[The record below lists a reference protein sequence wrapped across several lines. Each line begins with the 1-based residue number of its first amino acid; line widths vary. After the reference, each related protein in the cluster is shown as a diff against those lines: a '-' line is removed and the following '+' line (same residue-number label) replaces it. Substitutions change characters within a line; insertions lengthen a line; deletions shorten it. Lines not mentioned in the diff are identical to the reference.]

1 MAENKNN
8 LKFLVP
14 AVGGAVLVVGG
25 FAAYNLLLRGPSGD
39 VSGAVGSA
47 KMIPNDAIAAVYIST
62 DSQAWA
68 KIQDFGT
75 PEAQKLLNKGLDE
88 MNKSLAKEDNLSYDK
103 DIKPWVGG
111 VMMGIMPPGKVKSVQ
126 NSPSSSEP
134 NVLVVIGIKDKLAAK
149 GFSDKLKAKK
159 DVKSKETDYGGEKI
173 TEFASSGKP
182 TYMAVLNNNTYIVLS
197 PEKGVIEQSIDT
209 AKGKLKLSFAD
220 KKGASELLSK
230 GTGLK
235 NTLAQVYIPDYA
247 GLLDNQIKTSPQLKT
262 LPPKLLEQLKAI
274 KSAVTGIGIDDAGIR
289 MKSVTNIDSS
299 KLDPVLV
306 KNLSENSESKI
317 VNQFPAETFAFVGG
331 QGMSKAWTAITGL
344 LKDSPEFNQGLQ
356 QARTQLQEQ
365 AKLDLDKEV
374 FGWMDGEFAI
384 GVIPSDQGLLAK
396 TGFGGALLFRTSDRK
411 TAETTM
417 GKLDDLIK
425 TQQTQVEK
433 RKIGDKEI
441 TEWKPPQQAAVF
453 GHGWLDKDTLFI
465 TMGNSAISDTI
476 AANKGKTLDSSDSFK
491 TITGSLQKPNG
502 GYFYLDMVKTMEI
515 ANRIGKVNQSI
526 PPDTAAIINSI
537 QGIGMTTAVSSDKSN
552 SQAEILLS
560 LKPKSA
566 K

>member
-47 KMIPNDAIAAVYIST
+47 KMIPNDAMAAVYINT
-62 DSQAWA
+62 DAQAWA

-75 PEAQKLLNKGLDE
+75 PEAQKLLTKSLDE
-88 MNKSLAKEDNLSYDK
+88 MNKSLAKENNLSYDK

-111 VMMGIMPPGKVKSVQ
+111 VMMGFLPPAKVKSVQ
-126 NSPSSSEP
+126 NSSSSSEP
-134 NVLVVIGIKDKLAAK
+134 GALVVIGIKDKLAALE
-149 GFSDKLKAKK
+149 FSKKLKADKS
-159 DVKSKETDYGGEKI
+159 VKSKETKYEGETI
-173 TEFASSGKP
+173 TEFSSTGKP
-182 TYMAVLNNNTYIVLS
+182 AYMAVLNNNTYIVLS
-197 PEKGVIEQSIDT
+197 QEEATVKQSIDT

-220 KKGASELLSK
+220 KKGASEILAK

-247 GLLDNQIKTSPQLKT
+247 GLLESSIKNDPQFKTIPPKALEQIKALKSMV
-262 LPPKLLEQLKAI
+262 AG
-274 KSAVTGIGIDDAGIR
+274 VGIDDAGIR
-289 MKSVTNIDSS
+289 MKAVASM
-299 KLDPVLV
+299 DPSLI
-306 KNLSENSESKI
+306 KYQYENTESKI

-331 QGMSKAWTAITGL
+331 TGISKTWTYVVEQ
-344 LKDSPEFNQGLQ
+344 LKDYPELNQGIQ
-356 QARTQLQEQ
+356 QARTQVQQQ

-384 GVIPSDQGLLAK
+384 GAIPSDKGLLASS
-396 TGFGGALLFRTSDRK
+396 GFGGALLFRTSDRK
-411 TAETTM
+411 TAETTL

-425 TQQTQVEK
+425 AQPQSQVEK

-441 TEWKPPQQAAVF
+441 TEWKIPQQGALA
-453 GHGWLDKDTLFI
+453 GHGWLDKDTVFI
-465 TMGNSAISDTI
+465 AMGNSAISDSL

-491 TITGSLQKPNG
+491 TITGTLQKPNG
-502 GYFYLDMVKTMEI
+502 GYFYLDMVKVMEI
-515 ANRIGKVNQSI
+515 TNRIYKVNQSI
-526 PPDTAAIINSI
+526 PPDQAAIINSI
-537 QGIGMTTAVSSDKSN
+537 QGIGMTAATSSDKSN
-552 SQAEILLS
+552 SQMEFLLS